1 VPEDQAQDEMTGFL
15 KNVSLAGGAL
25 TLLAVGGQNW
35 PYAVG
40 AGLF

>member
-1 VPEDQAQDEMTGFL
+1 MTGFL